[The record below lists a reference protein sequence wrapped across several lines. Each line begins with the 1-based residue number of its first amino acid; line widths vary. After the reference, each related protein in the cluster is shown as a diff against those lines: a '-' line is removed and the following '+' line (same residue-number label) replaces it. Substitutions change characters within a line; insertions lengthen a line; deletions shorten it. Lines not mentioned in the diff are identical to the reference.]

1 MSENKDSKIVN
12 HIFNVGL
19 GTVVNIIL
27 GLITTPLIT
36 RIADPSEYGQLSVFN
51 AYADIMLA
59 FLYLGLDRS
68 LMRFFYDDEDIKSKR
83 SLLKICFVLPLVT
96 TLVVTGAFV
105 LLSQFGIIRSELTS
119 LYIGLLTVYCVV
131 SVWNKISTILLRVT
145 YRTKEYSLCTVLQ
158 KIVYCLVI
166 LAYVF
171 FINRNY
177 FLMMVLASIISVA
190 LAAGYASISTKE
202 YWKFID
208 APLPGNTREIL
219 RFGLPFILYSCTEA
233 LLDSMDKLALDY
245 YCTEFET
252 GIYASAVSLVGI
264 FLIVKTIFETIWIPM
279 QTEHFVKNPDDPS
292 FIQKG
297 SLYLCIVLLFVGI
310 NVMMFKDMFCFI
322 LGSKYRDAAQ
332 IIPFLYLGS
341 TFYAISDTTMC
352 GIDMSKKSY
361 LHAIAGV
368 CACVVNLAGNT
379 TLVPLL
385 GSKGAALAT
394 CVSFLVYFVVRTYYS
409 LKNYPIDYSLGKLFV
424 VSIFVIGFAYINTF
438 YPLGIY
444 TFVSY
449 MVVMTIFIAVYSRD
463 IKELAFY
470 LIGLVKE
477 MLGMD

>member
-1 MSENKDSKIVN
+1 MSENNESKIVN

-83 SLLKICFVLPLVT
+83 SLLKICFLLPVVT
-96 TLVVTGAFV
+96 TVIAMGAFV
-105 LLSQFGIIRSELTS
+105 LLSYFGIIRNELTG

-145 YRTKEYSLCTVLQ
+145 YKTKEYSLCTVLQ
-158 KIVYCLVI
+158 KVVYCLVI

-171 FINRNY
+171 FINKNY
-177 FLMMVLASIISVA
+177 FLMMVLASIISIA
-190 LAAGYASISTKE
+190 FAAGYASISTKE
-202 YWKFID
+202 YWEFID
-208 APLPGNTREIL
+208 SPLPSNTKEIL
-219 RFGLPFILYSCTEA
+219 RFGLPFILYSCTDA
-233 LLDSMDKLALDY
+233 LLDSMDKLALDHF
-245 YCTEFET
+245 CTEFET
-252 GIYASAVSLVGI
+252 GVYASAVSLVAI

-279 QTEHFVKNPDDPS
+279 QTEHFVKNPDDPT

-297 SLYLCIVLLFVGI
+297 SLYLTIVLMFVGI
-310 NVMMFKDMFCFI
+310 NVMMFKDLFCFI
-322 LGSKYRDAAQ
+322 LGSKYRAAAS

-361 LHAIAGV
+361 LHALAGV
-368 CACVVNLAGNT
+368 FACIVNFSGNAV
-379 TLVPLL
+379 LVPLL
-385 GSKGAALAT
+385 GPKGAAVAT
-394 CVSFLVYFVVRTYYS
+394 CASFLVYFVVRTYFS
-409 LKNYPIDYSLGKLFV
+409 LKNYYINYSLGKLFV
-424 VSIFVIGFAYINTF
+424 VSVFVIIFACINTF
-438 YPLGIY
+438 YSFGPV
-444 TFVSY
+444 TVVSY
-449 MVVMTIFIAVYSRD
+449 FMVMILFVVVYFKD
-463 IKELAFY
+463 IKG
-470 LIGLVKE
+470 LILYSFGLLKE